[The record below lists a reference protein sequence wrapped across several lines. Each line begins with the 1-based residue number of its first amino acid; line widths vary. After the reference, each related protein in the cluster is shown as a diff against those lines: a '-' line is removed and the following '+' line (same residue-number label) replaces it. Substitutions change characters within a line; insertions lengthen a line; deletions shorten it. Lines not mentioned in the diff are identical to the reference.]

1 MPFSRRKLIKAVVT
15 LSPYLMLLPHSLLAA
30 WPKQAFDARKI
41 EPALS
46 ALYGDNQQIASDQIE
61 MKLDKRIE
69 SGDSASVTVSTTLS
83 DVESISLLV
92 RENTPPLAAS
102 FYFDPLAIPYVSTR
116 LKLAQSGEVIAV
128 VKTAHGLYF
137 QQQSI
142 TVIEGS
148 CI

>member
-1 MPFSRRKLIKAVVT
+1 MPLSRRKLIKAVVT
-15 LSPYLMLLPHSLLAA
+15 LSPYLALFPHSLFAA
-30 WPKQAFDARKI
+30 WPKQAFDARTV
-41 EPALS
+41 EPALLV
-46 ALYGDNQQIASDQIE
+46 LYGDNQQLPSDEIE

-69 SGDSASVTVSTTLS
+69 SGDSASVTISTTLS

-92 RENTPPLAAS
+92 RENSPPLAAS
-102 FYFDPLAIPYVSTR
+102 FYFNPQGIPYVATR
-116 LKLAQSGEVIAV
+116 LKLAQNSEVIAV